1 MAVKLLIAG
10 ESNAGKTTLTKGL
23 EKSLVISHDGKRY
36 PYKNPHAS
44 ISNFSTSDE
53 LTSFVTE
60 KIEAYNAKLGEY
72 PSTVV
77 FDSVSRIFDTL
88 YDACNQKYTGF
99 SIYSNLDR
107 EIKAFTNYI
116 EDTLIASG
124 IDVVILSHAIYD
136 SETSKYNLVGKGSFA
151 KIGSFLS
158 VVDESIFI
166 ETKSSKRILHFRS
179 TKFPARTL
187 QEENPDSMPVDDFN
201 LGTYVSHLREVNSAV
216 NEFEL

>member
-99 SIYSNLDR
+99 SVYSNLDR

-166 ETKSSKRILHFRS
+166 ETKSNKRILHFRS

-187 QEENPDSMPVDDFN
+187 QEDNPDSMPVDDFN